1 MEQINRDA
9 LFCDETED
17 YRCPSEADAGEVV
30 TFYFRTEKNGA
41 DAVVLLECDPE
52 TGALL
57 QEWQMKRL
65 SWECC
70 AGSVGNGADTNRG
83 IDGSGMA
90 DKSDSRFD
98 YYSCALTLGTKT
110 FSYVFQVTWG
120 ENVCLYNRI
129 GLTEDAA
136 AHPFRLIPGFHV
148 PEWSKGA
155 LMYQIYVD
163 RFCNGD
169 PTNDTETNEY
179 IYLKKPVTRVTDWK
193 EPIGTL
199 DVGRFYGGDLQG
211 VLDKLDYLK
220 SLKIEAIYLNP
231 VFVSP
236 SNHKYDCQDYDHI
249 DPHYGVI
256 LEDADGLVCPEDTDN
271 DRAHKYMTR
280 TADEQNLEASD
291 AFFARLIEEAHKR
304 GIRVLVDGVFNH
316 CGSFNKWLDA
326 ELLYQHAGGYPQGAY
341 VSEDSPYRYF
351 FQFHNEN
358 AWPFNDSYDGWWGH
372 ATLPKLNYEESPE
385 LYQYILGIAKKWVS
399 APFGA
404 DGWRLDVV
412 DEYPDELVRMIRQ
425 AARAEKPDALII
437 GEVWEDAS
445 CKEAYGEHRQYLMG
459 HELDSVMNYPL
470 RQAILDFLLRG
481 DGAAFRLRLWEL
493 LEHYPRPCW
502 DVMMN
507 LLSSHDVPRA
517 ITALGGTPMQHRDR
531 DWQRAHNTLTVAQ
544 YYRGRQLFMLGT
556 LMTMTLPGMP
566 CLYYGDE
573 AGLVGYADPFNR
585 GTYPWG
591 REDTGLRECIRQMA
605 ALRNGNSALSAGELE
620 PLVCAAGMAAWR
632 RRDET
637 GEFIICVNPGE
648 GPLPLPDAAKYGETV
663 FTIGQAGERR
673 LEGQSA
679 VIRRIR

>member
-1 MEQINRDA
+1 MFNSLLAEHKTPFGA
-9 LFCDETED
+9 V
-17 YRCPSEADAGEVV
+17 AAGEEM
-30 TFYFRTEKNGA
+30 TLRFTLPQGDPRTPSLLLYRAGQPQPLLHTPLCRQG
-41 DAVVLLECDPE
+41 DAFTLRYTP
-52 TGALL
+52 
-57 QEWQMKRL
+57 QEPGLYYYGFRL
-65 SWECC
+65 SDGTLLHR
-70 AGSVGNGADTNRG
+70 AP
-83 IDGSGMA
+83 DGSA
-90 DKSDSRFD
+90 D
-98 YYSCALTLGTKT
+98 YGEGQLWQLTVYDKAYDIPRKFAG
-110 FSYVFQVTWG
+110 QV
-120 ENVCLYNRI
+120 
-129 GLTEDAA
+129 
-136 AHPFRLIPGFHV
+136 
-148 PEWSKGA
+148 
-155 LMYQIYVD
+155 MYQIFPD
-163 RFCNGD
+163 RYYNSGREKTGVPADRRLHRDWQEEPQSTPDADGVFRCND
-169 PTNDTETNEY
+169 Y
-179 IYLKKPVTRVTDWK
+179 
-193 EPIGTL
+193 
-199 DVGRFYGGDLQG
+199 FGGDLAGITEKLPELAALGVG
-211 VLDKLDYLK
+211 VL
-220 SLKIEAIYLNP
+220 YLNP
-231 VFVSP
+231 IFEAH
-236 SNHKYDCQDYDHI
+236 SNHRYNTADYLRI
-249 DPHYGVI
+249 DPLLGTEQDFI
-256 LEDADGLVCPEDTDN
+256 TLCQ
-271 DRAHKYMTR
+271 RAH
-280 TADEQNLEASD
+280 E
-291 AFFARLIEEAHKR
+291 H
-304 GIRVLVDGVFNH
+304 GIKIILDGVFNH
-316 CGSFNKWLDA
+316 TGSDSLYFNK
-326 ELLYQHAGGYPQGAY
+326 EGRYGPGGAY
-341 VSEDSPYRYF
+341 RDPRSPYRSWYCWKDAAA
-351 FQFHNEN
+351 NMYE
-358 AWPFNDSYDGWWGH
+358 SWWGFT
-372 ATLPKLNYEESPE
+372 TLPKLNSRDESWRE
-385 LYQYILGIAKKWVS
+385 FLCGENGIVRHWLRL
-399 APFGA
+399 GA

-481 DGAAFRLRLWEL
+481 DGTAFRLRLWEL

>member
-41 DAVVLLECDPE
+41 DAVVLLEYDPE

-70 AGSVGNGADTNRG
+70 AGSVGNGADTSRG
-83 IDGSGMA
+83 IDGSDMA

-193 EPIGTL
+193 EPISTL

-404 DGWRLDVV
+404 DGWRLDV
-412 DEYPDELVRMIRQ
+412 
-425 AARAEKPDALII
+425 AADLGRSAGMNHQFWRDFRAA
-437 GEVWEDAS
+437 V
-445 CKEAYGEHRQYLMG
+445 KEANPEAVMIAEHYGSPYDWLKGDQW
-459 HELDSVMNYPL
+459 DTVMNYPFYL
-470 RQAILDFLLRG
+470 NLIDLLADEKIQVSQFIQNLGYLKGRLNKKCYPLMWNLIDSHDTARFLHLCNG
-481 DGAAFRLRLWEL
+481 NKKKQHLAAAFQL
-493 LEHYPRPCW
+493 L
-502 DVMMN
+502 
-507 LLSSHDVPRA
+507 
-517 ITALGGTPMQHRDR
+517 
-531 DWQRAHNTLTVAQ
+531 
-544 YYRGRQLFMLGT
+544 
-556 LMTMTLPGMP
+556 LPGMP
-566 CLYYGDE
+566 MIYYGDE
-573 AGLVGYADPFNR
+573 FAMPGANDPDCRRGMYWDEEYQDKEMYEWYKQLLWIRKKHACISEGELIGAITKDEEETIVLIRKNVEETIALIFNCSSNAKNFSEYEGKYNLLRDEPFN
-585 GTYPWG
+585 GKV
-591 REDTGLRECIRQMA
+591 EGL
-605 ALRNGNSALSAGELE
+605 
-620 PLVCAAGMAAWR
+620 
-632 RRDET
+632 
-637 GEFIICVNPGE
+637 
-648 GPLPLPDAAKYGETV
+648 DAA
-663 FTIGQAGERR
+663 
-673 LEGQSA
+673 
-679 VIRRIR
+679 VIVL

>member
-41 DAVVLLECDPE
+41 DAVVLLEYDPE

-193 EPIGTL
+193 EPISTL

-544 YYRGRQLFMLGT
+544 YYRGRQLFMLGP
-556 LMTMTLPGMP
+556 LMTMPLPGMP

-585 GTYPWG
+585 GPYPWG

-648 GPLPLPDAAKYGETV
+648 WPLPLPDAAQYGETV
-663 FTIGQAGERR
+663 FNIGQAGERR

>member
-1 MEQINRDA
+1 MFNH
-9 LFCDETED
+9 
-17 YRCPSEADAGEVV
+17 
-30 TFYFRTEKNGA
+30 
-41 DAVVLLECDPE
+41 
-52 TGALL
+52 TG
-57 QEWQMKRL
+57 
-65 SWECC
+65 
-70 AGSVGNGADTNRG
+70 
-83 IDGSGMA
+83 
-90 DKSDSRFD
+90 SDS
-98 YYSCALTLGTKT
+98 
-110 FSYVFQVTWG
+110 
-120 ENVCLYNRI
+120 LYFNKEGRY
-129 GLTEDAA
+129 GPGGAYRDPHSPYRSWYCWKDAA
-136 AHPFRLIPGFHV
+136 ADQY
-148 PEWSKGA
+148 ES
-155 LMYQIYVD
+155 
-163 RFCNGD
+163 
-169 PTNDTETNEY
+169 
-179 IYLKKPVTRVTDWK
+179 
-193 EPIGTL
+193 
-199 DVGRFYGGDLQG
+199 
-211 VLDKLDYLK
+211 
-220 SLKIEAIYLNP
+220 
-231 VFVSP
+231 
-236 SNHKYDCQDYDHI
+236 
-249 DPHYGVI
+249 
-256 LEDADGLVCPEDTDN
+256 
-271 DRAHKYMTR
+271 
-280 TADEQNLEASD
+280 
-291 AFFARLIEEAHKR
+291 
-304 GIRVLVDGVFNH
+304 
-316 CGSFNKWLDA
+316 
-326 ELLYQHAGGYPQGAY
+326 
-341 VSEDSPYRYF
+341 
-351 FQFHNEN
+351 
-358 AWPFNDSYDGWWGH
+358 WWGFT
-372 ATLPKLNYEESPE
+372 TLPKLNSRDKSWREFLCGEN
-385 LYQYILGIAKKWVS
+385 GIVRHWLRL
-399 APFGA
+399 GA

>member
-1 MEQINRDA
+1 MSHTFYNSLDLTCKSPFGA
-9 LFCDETED
+9 VK
-17 YRCPSEADAGEVV
+17 AGQPV
-30 TFYFRTEKNGA
+30 TFNLTVPEDLGYVDPHLVLTKDCEDPIHYRMEFTGQTPKVNHFALTVTPTTSGLYFYHFDLYTDFRRIYRTPGGEGVLSWTDGQDWQLTVYEPDFKTPDWLKNG
-41 DAVVLLECDPE
+41 
-52 TGALL
+52 T
-57 QEWQMKRL
+57 
-65 SWECC
+65 
-70 AGSVGNGADTNRG
+70 
-83 IDGSGMA
+83 
-90 DKSDSRFD
+90 
-98 YYSCALTLGTKT
+98 
-110 FSYVFQVTWG
+110 
-120 ENVCLYNRI
+120 
-129 GLTEDAA
+129 
-136 AHPFRLIPGFHV
+136 
-148 PEWSKGA
+148 
-155 LMYQIYVD
+155 MYQIFPD
-163 RFCNGD
+163 RFCEGKPNKAMPFADRIYRADKTGEPYFW
-169 PTNDTETNEY
+169 PTEQYEG
-179 IYLKKPVTRVTDWK
+179 YLNMDY
-193 EPIGTL
+193 
-199 DVGRFYGGDLQG
+199 YGGDFAGIQQKLPYLRDLG
-211 VLDKLDYLK
+211 VTC
-220 SLKIEAIYLNP
+220 IYLNP
-231 VFVSP
+231 IFEAHA
-236 SNHKYDCQDYDHI
+236 NHRY
-249 DPHYGVI
+249 
-256 LEDADGLVCPEDTDN
+256 N
-271 DRAHKYMTR
+271 
-280 TADEQNLEASD
+280 TADYLKADPLLGTN
-291 AFFARLIEEAHKR
+291 EEFSALCAAAAKE
-304 GIRVLVDGVFNH
+304 GIRIILDGVFNH
-316 CGSFNKWLDA
+316 TGSDSLYFNK
-326 ELLYQHAGGYPQGAY
+326 EGRYGPGGAY
-341 VSEDSPYRYF
+341 RDPRSPYRSWYCWKDAAA
-351 FQFHNEN
+351 NMYE
-358 AWPFNDSYDGWWGH
+358 SWWGFQS
-372 ATLPKLNYEESPE
+372 LPKLNSRDESWRE
-385 LYQYILGIAKKWVS
+385 FLCGENGIVRHWLRL
-399 APFGA
+399 GA

-663 FTIGQAGERR
+663 FTVGRAEERR